1 MVIDDR
7 WKQLSAQVQH
17 LHQQPGVKPSPV
29 EHVNLIYVN
38 EHQPRTPVM
47 YQPSLIIILQ
57 GRKVGYLG
65 ERVFHYDPSNYLLMT
80 LPLPCECET
89 FATPQEPLIGLA
101 LRVDMQMLQDLL
113 MDIGDGLHTSARPH
127 ADGVRSVALDE
138 AMLCACERL
147 VEVMETPLQARVLG
161 PQIVREMLFHALC
174 GAGGDALFAL
184 ASRHS
189 HFSQIA
195 KALRMIEQNYARSLN
210 IDSLAQSVNMSI
222 SSFHHNFKA
231 VTATSPLQYIK
242 SYRLHKAR
250 MMILHDGLKAST
262 AANRVGYESPSQFSR
277 EYKRFFGNTPSDQAS
292 RYRNGGLPIAEL

>member
-1 MVIDDR
+1 
-7 WKQLSAQVQH
+7 
-17 LHQQPGVKPSPV
+17 
-29 EHVNLIYVN
+29 
-38 EHQPRTPVM
+38 
-47 YQPSLIIILQ
+47 
-57 GRKVGYLG
+57 
-65 ERVFHYDPSNYLLMT
+65 
-80 LPLPCECET
+80 
-89 FATPQEPLIGLA
+89 
-101 LRVDMQMLQDLL
+101 
-113 MDIGDGLHTSARPH
+113 
-127 ADGVRSVALDE
+127 
-138 AMLCACERL
+138 
-147 VEVMETPLQARVLG
+147 
-161 PQIVREMLFHALC
+161 MLFHALC